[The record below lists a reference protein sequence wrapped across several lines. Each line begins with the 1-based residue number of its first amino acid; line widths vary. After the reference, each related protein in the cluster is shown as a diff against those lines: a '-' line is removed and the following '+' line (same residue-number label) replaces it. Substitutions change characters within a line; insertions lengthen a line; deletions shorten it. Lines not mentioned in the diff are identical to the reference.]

1 MIETSYERPEKTL
14 VVRISEEIDQYT
26 VDKIKRKIDDEIE
39 KYIPK
44 KVIFDFEDITFMD
57 SSGIGMILGR
67 YKLIKLIG
75 GEMEIINVNKI
86 VNRIFKMSGIGRII
100 KITLKEES
108 DKTIESS
115 SKFNEEKD
123 NYQNAKSKYDDEYGS
138 YQVNK
143 FDIQEE
149 EKKNEGAMW

>member
-1 MIETSYERPEKTL
+1 MQTEYIKQDKAL
-14 VVRISEEIDQYT
+14 VVRISEEIDQDT

-39 KYIPK
+39 KYLPK

-75 GEMEIINVNKI
+75 GDMEIVNVSKT

-100 KITLKEES
+100 PIMLKDEEIKNAEN
-108 DKTIESS
+108 DP
-115 SKFNEEKD
+115 
-123 NYQNAKSKYDDEYGS
+123 NAKSNLNFKEENIEAES
-138 YQVNK
+138 KSTK
-143 FDIQEE
+143 FDSEE
-149 EKKNEGAMW
+149 EARNEGSMW

>member
-1 MIETSYERPEKTL
+1 MQTEYIKQDKAL
-14 VVRISEEIDQYT
+14 VVRISEEIDQDT

-39 KYIPK
+39 KYLPK

-75 GEMEIINVNKI
+75 GDMEIVNVSKT

-100 KITLKEES
+100 CVEE
-108 DKTIESS
+108 
-115 SKFNEEKD
+115 
-123 NYQNAKSKYDDEYGS
+123 AR
-138 YQVNK
+138 
-143 FDIQEE
+143 
-149 EKKNEGAMW
+149 NEGSM

>member
-1 MIETSYERPEKTL
+1 MQTEYIKQDKAL
-14 VVRISEEIDQYT
+14 VVRISEEIDQDT

-57 SSGIGMILGR
+57 SSGIGMVLGR

-75 GEMEIINVNKI
+75 GDMEIVNVSKT

-100 KITLKEES
+100 CVEE
-108 DKTIESS
+108 
-115 SKFNEEKD
+115 
-123 NYQNAKSKYDDEYGS
+123 AR
-138 YQVNK
+138 
-143 FDIQEE
+143 
-149 EKKNEGAMW
+149 NEGSM

>member
-1 MIETSYERPEKTL
+1 MQTEYIKQDKAL
-14 VVRISEEIDQYT
+14 VVRISEEIDQDT

-39 KYIPK
+39 KYLPK

-75 GEMEIINVNKI
+75 GDMEIVNVSKT

-100 KITLKEES
+100 CVEE
-108 DKTIESS
+108 
-115 SKFNEEKD
+115 
-123 NYQNAKSKYDDEYGS
+123 AR
-138 YQVNK
+138 
-143 FDIQEE
+143 
-149 EKKNEGAMW
+149 NEGSMW

>member
-1 MIETSYERPEKTL
+1 MQTEYIKQDKAL
-14 VVRISEEIDQYT
+14 VVRISEEIDQDT

-57 SSGIGMILGR
+57 SSGIGMVLGR

-75 GEMEIINVNKI
+75 GDMEIVNVSKT

-100 KITLKEES
+100 PIMLKDEEIKNAEN
-108 DKTIESS
+108 DP
-115 SKFNEEKD
+115 
-123 NYQNAKSKYDDEYGS
+123 NAKSNLNFKEENIEAES
-138 YQVNK
+138 KSTK
-143 FDIQEE
+143 FDSEE
-149 EKKNEGAMW
+149 EARNEGSMW

>member
-1 MIETSYERPEKTL
+1 MQTEYIKQDKAL
-14 VVRISEEIDQYT
+14 VVRISEEIDQDT

-57 SSGIGMILGR
+57 SSGIGMVLGR

-75 GEMEIINVNKI
+75 GDMEIVNVSKT

-100 KITLKEES
+100 PIMLKDEEIKNAEN
-108 DKTIESS
+108 DP
-115 SKFNEEKD
+115 
-123 NYQNAKSKYDDEYGS
+123 NAKSNLNFKEENIEAES
-138 YQVNK
+138 KSTK
-143 FDIQEE
+143 FDSEE
-149 EKKNEGAMW
+149 EARNEGSM

>member
-1 MIETSYERPEKTL
+1 METSYERPEKTL

>member
-1 MIETSYERPEKTL
+1 MQTEYIKQDKAL
-14 VVRISEEIDQYT
+14 VVRISEEIDQDT

-57 SSGIGMILGR
+57 SSGIGMVLGR

-75 GEMEIINVNKI
+75 GDMEIVNVSKT

-100 KITLKEES
+100 AIMLKDEEIKNAEN
-108 DKTIESS
+108 DP
-115 SKFNEEKD
+115 
-123 NYQNAKSKYDDEYGS
+123 NAKSNLNFKEENIEAES
-138 YQVNK
+138 KSTK
-143 FDIQEE
+143 FDSEE
-149 EKKNEGAMW
+149 EARNEGSM